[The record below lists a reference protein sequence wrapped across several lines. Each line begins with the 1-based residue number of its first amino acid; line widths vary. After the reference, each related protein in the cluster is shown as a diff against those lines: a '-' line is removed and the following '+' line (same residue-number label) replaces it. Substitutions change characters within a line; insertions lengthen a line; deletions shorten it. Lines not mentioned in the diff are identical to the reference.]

1 MPKATWGAGDNPLT
15 ADDIEQAQAPE
26 SRARYSGEVPPGGT
40 YRFTL
45 GRLKKDVSS
54 NGNDMIRITAFLDGD
69 WKPNHKQ
76 YNGAPLFTQ
85 VTLTKSNAP
94 NVKNFLESIGATSKD
109 LMTGTITD
117 ESGFITKLGRV
128 GDPEGIQ
135 VYVTV
140 KQSTRTAEYP
150 NPRLETAYAPFIIV
164 EDDDADDTGTD
175 DGAVTGDGDDEPPF

>member
-15 ADDIEQAQAPE
+15 AEDIEAAEAPE
-26 SRARYSGEVPPGGT
+26 TRQRYSGEVPPGGT

-54 NGNDMIRITAFLDGD
+54 NGNDMIRIMAFVDGS

-76 YNGAPLFTQ
+76 YDGAPLFTQ
-85 VTLTKSNAP
+85 VTLTKANAP
-94 NVKNFLESIGATSKD
+94 NVKNFLESIGATSAD
-109 LMTGTITD
+109 LMKGTVTD
-117 ESGFITKLGRV
+117 EAGYITKLGRV

-140 KQSTRTAEYP
+140 QQSKPTPEYP
-150 NPRLETAYAPFIIV
+150 NRRLETAYAPFIMV
-164 EDDDADDTGTD
+164 EDGDDDAAGAGTED
-175 DGAVTGDGDDEPPF
+175 DGGEPPF